1 LTHFERLKKLAN
13 KSGHYYWKCTD
24 SEGNGLHLE
33 GHDNV
38 LLRHLS
44 NPWSCPNAS
53 PDDSLEGPK
62 SIMPKDF
69 DAAFDELDQRLN
81 EASRNL
87 ETVSEDGQ
95 EVLEGQ
101 VYDFVEPERIDNGLA
116 PVTFQEDVQL
126 VGSNSS
132 SSLWDVEALL
142 MCR

>member
-1 LTHFERLKKLAN
+1 V
-13 KSGHYYWKCTD
+13 YC

-33 GHDNV
+33 GRDNV
-38 LLRHLS
+38 LQHLS

-69 DAAFDELDQRLN
+69 DAAFDKLDQRLN

-95 EVLEGQ
+95 DSG
-101 VYDFVEPERIDNGLA
+101 G
-116 PVTFQEDVQL
+116 T
-126 VGSNSS
+126 
-132 SSLWDVEALL
+132 
-142 MCR
+142 